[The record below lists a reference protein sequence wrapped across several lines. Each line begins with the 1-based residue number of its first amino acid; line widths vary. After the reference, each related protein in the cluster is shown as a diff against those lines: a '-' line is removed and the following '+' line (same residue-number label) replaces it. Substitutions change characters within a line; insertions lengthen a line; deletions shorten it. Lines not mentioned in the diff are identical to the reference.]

1 MEKISLEGW
10 QDDEYYIL
18 KDSKQI
24 LKVSKQINFILKN
37 IKEQKEVKKDDVII
51 FKNNFKEV
59 LRYWTGSTYVG
70 YPKEPSI
77 EKAFQKFFDSVMEL
91 LLFCY
96 NSKNTKMIK
105 EVKPILY
112 KGTLY
117 RCLGYGESVNTN
129 KYIEPNYDNIWVSW
143 SKNKN
148 IDFILSDKLHGPIT
162 KIQCNTEDCYGIDL
176 TALKCSKNNEE
187 EVVFP
192 TKKEIKLDIV
202 KVPNE

>member
-10 QDDEYYIL
+10 QEYIL
-18 KDSKQI
+18 EDSKKI
-24 LKVSKQINFILKN
+24 LKVSNQINFVLKN
-37 IKEQKEVKKDDVII
+37 IKEQKKINKNDDVIL
-51 FKNNFKEV
+51 KNNFNEV
-59 LRYWTGSTYVG
+59 LRYWTGLTDVG
-70 YPKEPSI
+70 YQKKLPI

-96 NSKNTKMIK
+96 NSKNAKMIK

-117 RCLGYGESVNTN
+117 RCLGYGEPVNTN
-129 KYIEPNYDNIWVSW
+129 KYIEPNCDNIWVSW

>member
-10 QDDEYYIL
+10 QDDEYIL

-37 IKEQKEVKKDDVII
+37 IKEQKEVNKDDVII

-77 EKAFQKFFDSVMEL
+77 EKAFQRFFDSLLEL

-96 NSKNTKMIK
+96 NSNNIKIKK
-105 EVKPILY
+105 EVEPILY

-117 RCLGYGESVNTN
+117 RCLGYCKSVNKN
-129 KYIEPNYDNIWVSW
+129 KYIKPNCDNIWVSW

-148 IDFILSDKLHGPIT
+148 IDSILSNKLHSPIT
-162 KIQCNTEDCYGIDL
+162 KIQCNTEDYYGIDL
-176 TALKCSKNNEE
+176 TALKCSKSNEN